1 MTEWWR
7 QPQRIVQTNLRLTDA
22 SLDPETVA
30 RSLVDF
36 GATAMLFNVGGIFA
50 WYPSKLP
57 LQAPNPQLDRDLLG
71 EMIVAAH
78 RHGIKVIGRYD
89 LSKATKIAFD
99 AEPSWFCR
107 DSNGDP
113 FEYNGTY
120 QACVNGGWYREQSPK
135 VLEES
140 LGRYEIDGMFFNM
153 FGYLATDYSYRSY
166 GLCHCENCKRGF
178 RAFSGHDI
186 PEDTATS
193 NPVYRQYLR
202 FQDVTSKELAA
213 GIYQRAKAI
222 RPGVAISNMGRKSD
236 FFRGEVNRR
245 LDRPHPEWAHYSGE
259 QAKTFFSIGGG
270 EIRHSSALT
279 HFIDFPW
286 RYSAESAAAQA
297 LRLAQQ
303 LANGAD
309 PHYYFMGPPEQPDR
323 KALPAVRDI
332 FAFCRK
338 HAALYGGLVSAARI
352 GLYNSAKSRRYH
364 PEAGSL
370 PQRAFR
376 GAYRALVESGLAFDL
391 IADDRGP
398 DADFVERHS
407 HYATIVLPAVT
418 CLSDA
423 EAANLDAF
431 AKNGGTL
438 VVLGTAGIYDETG
451 DSRPA
456 SALTTLP
463 YTEVREVISSTRG
476 GYLRIDADPLPG
488 LDTDLIL
495 LDGPY
500 QVVEP
505 KPGAERLY
513 EMLPPQ
519 RFGPPEL
526 CFPDP
531 GIASD
536 LPGVLTGTAG
546 KGHVIFVPWQPD
558 ALYHEHSL
566 LEHRALIASLAERGA
581 GAPTVTLNRPERME
595 LALHRHRTDGTLVVH
610 LVNYSGQNDNSY
622 AEPITAHGLVL
633 TLRGIAAGKA
643 HALVADVEISA
654 GNPDGGGAVTLEL
667 PPVGYF
673 EVITI
678 APGP

>member
-30 RSLVDF
+30 KSLVDF

-57 LQAPNPQLDRDLLG
+57 LQAPNPRLDRDLLG
-71 EMIVAAH
+71 EMIAAAH

-107 DSNGDP
+107 DGKGNP

-186 PEDTATS
+186 PEDAVTS
-193 NPVYRQYLR
+193 NPVFRQYLR

-213 GIYQRAKAI
+213 SIYQRAKAI

-245 LDRPHPEWAHYSGE
+245 LDRPHPEWVHYSGE
-259 QAKTFFSIGGG
+259 QAKTFNSIGGG

-286 RYSAESAAAQA
+286 RYSAESAATQA

-323 KALPAVRDI
+323 KALPTVRDI
-332 FAFCRK
+332 FAFYKK
-338 HAALYGGLVSAARI
+338 HAGLYGGLVSAARI

-364 PEAGSL
+364 PEAGGL

-376 GAYRALVESGLAFDL
+376 GAYRALLESGLAFDL

-407 HYATIVLPAVT
+407 RYATMILPAVT

-431 AKNGGTL
+431 AKNGGAL
-438 VVLGTAGIYDETG
+438 LVLGPAGAYDETG
-451 DSRPA
+451 NSRPA

-463 YTEVREVISSTRG
+463 YTEVREIIASTRG
-476 GYLRIDADPLPG
+476 GYLGIDANPLPG

-500 QVVEP
+500 QAVEP

-513 EMLPPQ
+513 GMLPTQ

-531 GIASD
+531 DLVSD
-536 LPGVLTGTAG
+536 LPGVLICATG
-546 KGHVIFVPWQPD
+546 KGQVIFVPWQPD

-566 LEHRALIASLAERGA
+566 LEHRALIASLAGRGA
-581 GAPTVTLNRPERME
+581 GAPTVALNRPDRME
-595 LALHRHRTDGTLVVH
+595 LTLQRHRTDGTLVVH
-610 LVNYSGQNDNSY
+610 LVNYSGQSDNSY
-622 AEPITAHGLVL
+622 AEPIPAHGLVL

-654 GNPDGGGAVTLEL
+654 GSPDGGETVTLEL

-678 APGP
+678 VPV

>member
-50 WYPSKLP
+50 WYPSTLP
-57 LQAPNPQLDRDLLG
+57 LQAPNPRLDRDLLG
-71 EMIVAAH
+71 EMIGAAH

-107 DSNGDP
+107 DSKGEP

-166 GLCHCENCKRGF
+166 GLCHCENCKRDF

-186 PEDTATS
+186 PGDTSTS

-202 FQDVTSKELAA
+202 FQDITSRELASS
-213 GIYQRAKAI
+213 IYERAKAI

-236 FFRGEVNRR
+236 FFRGEINRR
-245 LDRPHPEWAHYSGE
+245 LDRPHPEWVHYSGE
-259 QAKTFFSIGGG
+259 QARTFRSVGGD
-270 EIRHSSALT
+270 EIRHSAALT

-332 FAFCRK
+332 FAYYRK
-338 HAALYGGLVSAARI
+338 HQALYGGLVSEARI
-352 GLYNSAKSRRYH
+352 GLYSSVKSRRYH
-364 PEAGSL
+364 PESGGL
-370 PQRAFR
+370 PLRAFR
-376 GAYRALVESGLAFDL
+376 GAYRALLESGLAFDL

-407 HYATIVLPAVT
+407 RYATIVLPAVT

-423 EAANLDAF
+423 EAASLDAF
-431 AKNGGTL
+431 ARNGGTL
-438 VVLGTAGIYDETG
+438 VVLGPAGIYDETG
-451 DSRPA
+451 NSRPA
-456 SALTTLP
+456 SALATLP
-463 YTEVREVISSTRG
+463 YNEVRETIASTRG
-476 GYLRIDADPLPG
+476 GYLRVDADPLPG
-488 LDTDLIL
+488 LDSDLVM
-495 LDGPY
+495 LDGAY
-500 QVVEP
+500 QVVKP
-505 KPGAERLY
+505 KAEAEGLY
-513 EMLPPQ
+513 EMLLPQ
-519 RFGPPEL
+519 RFGPPEF
-526 CFPDP
+526 CFPEPDL
-531 GIASD
+531 ASG
-536 LPGVLTGTAG
+536 LPGALIGTAG
-546 KGHVIFVPWQPD
+546 LGEVIFVPWQPD
-558 ALYHEHSL
+558 ALYYEHSL
-566 LEHRALIASLAERGA
+566 LEHRALIARLAERGT
-581 GAPTVTLNRPERME
+581 GASAVTLNRPDRME
-595 LALHRHRTDGTLVVH
+595 VTLQRHKTDGTLVVH
-610 LVNYSGQNDNSY
+610 LVNYSGQSDNSY
-622 AEPITAHGLVL
+622 AEPIPAHGLVL
-633 TLRGIAAGKA
+633 TLRGIKGAKA
-643 HALVADVEISA
+643 RALVADIDI
-654 GNPDGGGAVTLEL
+654 PIGAADAEGAITLEL

-673 EVITI
+673 EAITI
-678 APGP
+678 AQG